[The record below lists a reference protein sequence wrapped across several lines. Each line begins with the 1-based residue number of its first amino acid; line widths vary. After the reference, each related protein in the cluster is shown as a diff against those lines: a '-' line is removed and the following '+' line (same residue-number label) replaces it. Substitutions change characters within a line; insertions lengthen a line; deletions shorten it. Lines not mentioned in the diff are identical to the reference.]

1 MNAKSSTRL
10 RLERLETRNM
20 LSAMGIPFAL
30 PMALPRLPAAPG
42 EYSRIGGHPITQ
54 AVLQDAVQNVAAM
67 PNANPT
73 LLPDQL
79 ARAHSD
85 SSNAKIALLAN
96 PTLTSDLLSPG
107 LDISSYAQPAVRGR
121 VRDTVPRDDFPQF
134 GQPTSDTALL
144 SDSTP
149 EAAAGLA
156 DSGVVEMQIL
166 SVTNLVVVGY
176 GTDGQLNVSTSSEM
190 SYTVAF
196 VPGLKMTGLDRQP
209 LHGAASGLSDPTD
222 LATPESPLQQGFPG
236 GLGLDA
242 PPAFDPAAPLYESGD
257 VLVSVEISPV
267 SHGSAGVRGL
277 PNHSFE
283 MAAQPSLDSNLA
295 SSVEVSLPPVKSN
308 APDPPAVYD
317 MGRVGDQAVA
327 PETTLPLA
335 ASLANPPANN
345 NVAFSDA
352 AISNSTEGG
361 FIAIDETPAA
371 TLRPGSAP
379 SYNTGFQNAAGVALD
394 LGDWLSNILPN
405 SPKPA
410 DSGILSGKAAR
421 AVRILWP
428 RSLRGAPGI
437 QQSAVDA
444 EEGGSI
450 ELTSA
455 APVAASDAALLAAES
470 SEGNA
475 ASQRSDFRPESGIG
489 LFCDIEVAAA
499 PVLPMDGSAWCAT
512 SGQHGGSVIAGPGAP
527 PWKADPAT
535 GRVPPLSKLPRST
548 TARLE
553 DGLPLLFGV
562 AILVSQGGL
571 RLEEQVPER
580 ERRVRCTENLRQ
592 PPA

>member
-1 MNAKSSTRL
+1 
-10 RLERLETRNM
+10 
-20 LSAMGIPFAL
+20 
-30 PMALPRLPAAPG
+30 
-42 EYSRIGGHPITQ
+42 
-54 AVLQDAVQNVAAM
+54 
-67 PNANPT
+67 
-73 LLPDQL
+73 
-79 ARAHSD
+79 
-85 SSNAKIALLAN
+85 
-96 PTLTSDLLSPG
+96 
-107 LDISSYAQPAVRGR
+107 
-121 VRDTVPRDDFPQF
+121 
-134 GQPTSDTALL
+134 
-144 SDSTP
+144 
-149 EAAAGLA
+149 
-156 DSGVVEMQIL
+156 
-166 SVTNLVVVGY
+166 
-176 GTDGQLNVSTSSEM
+176 
-190 SYTVAF
+190 
-196 VPGLKMTGLDRQP
+196 MTGLDRQP
-209 LHGAASGLSDPTD
+209 LHDAASGLSDPTD

-242 PPAFDPAAPLYESGD
+242 PPAFNPAAPLYESGD
-257 VLVSVEISPV
+257 VLVSVEFSPV

-379 SYNTGFQNAAGVALD
+379 SYNTGFQNVAGVELD
-394 LGDWLSNILPN
+394 LGNWLSNILPN

-421 AVRILWP
+421 AGENLVAAV
-428 RSLRGAPGI
+428 SSRGTPGI

-455 APVAASDAALLAAES
+455 APVAASDAALLAVES

-499 PVLPMDGSAWCAT
+499 PVLPMDGSAWCVT

-571 RLEEQVPER
+571 RLEEQIPER
-580 ERRVRCTENLRQ
+580 ARRVRCMENLRQ

>member
-1 MNAKSSTRL
+1 
-10 RLERLETRNM
+10 M
-20 LSAMGIPFAL
+20 LSAMGIPLAL
-30 PMALPRLPAAPG
+30 PMALPRLPAVPG

-79 ARAHSD
+79 TRAHSD
-85 SSNAKIALLAN
+85 SSNAEIELPAN

-107 LDISSYAQPAVRGR
+107 LDISSYAQPAARGG
-121 VRDTVPRDDFPQF
+121 VRDTVPRDQFPQF

-149 EAAAGLA
+149 DTATGLA
-156 DSGVVEMQIL
+156 DSGVVAVQIL
-166 SVTNLVVVGY
+166 SVTSLVVVVY
-176 GTDGQLNVSTSSEM
+176 ATDGQPNVATSGEM
-190 SYTVAF
+190 PDTAGF
-196 VPGLKMTGLDRQP
+196 VPGPEMTGLDRQP
-209 LHGAASGLSDPTD
+209 LHDAASGLSDPTD
-222 LATPESPLQQGFPG
+222 LVPESPLQQGFPG
-236 GLGLDA
+236 GFGLDA

-257 VLVSVEISPV
+257 VLASVEISPV
-267 SHGSAGVRGL
+267 SHGSAGFRGL
-277 PNHSFE
+277 PSHSLE
-283 MAAQPSLDSNLA
+283 MAAQPSFDSNLA
-295 SSVEVSLPPVKSN
+295 SSVEVSPPPVKSN

-327 PETTLPLA
+327 TETTLPLA

-352 AISNSTEGG
+352 AISISTEGG

-379 SYNTGFQNAAGVALD
+379 SYNTGFQNAAGVELD
-394 LGDWLSNILPN
+394 LGNWLSNILPN

-421 AVRILWP
+421 AGENLVAAVSSRM
-428 RSLRGAPGI
+428 PGI

-470 SEGNA
+470 SDGNA
-475 ASQRSDFRPESGIG
+475 ASQRSDFRPESGVG

-512 SGQHGGSVIAGPGAP
+512 ADQHSGSVIAGPGAP
-527 PWKADPAT
+527 AWKADPAT
-535 GRVPPLSKLPRST
+535 ERVPPLSKLPRST

-571 RLEEQVPER
+571 RLEEQIPER
-580 ERRVRCTENLRQ
+580 ERRVRCMENLRQ